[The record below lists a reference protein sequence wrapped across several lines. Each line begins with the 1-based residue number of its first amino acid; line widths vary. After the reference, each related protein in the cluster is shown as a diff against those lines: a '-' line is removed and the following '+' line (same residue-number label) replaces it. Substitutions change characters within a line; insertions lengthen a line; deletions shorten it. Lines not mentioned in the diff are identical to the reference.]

1 MSKSAVAR
9 GAKVTRDFPTFFYHL
24 KRTNFFPETC
34 IDVGAADGTKSIYQ
48 AFPDALHIVFEPLPD
63 FLPQLEETMKP
74 YRRQIHRCAL
84 MEAPSA
90 KKLARVEG
98 LYGSSMMHSRREDAP
113 GVVEVEVATLDEKM
127 KGVDL
132 SGPVLLKTDC
142 QGADLFVL
150 KGGRETLKQTD
161 IVIVESSFFRF
172 WGAHHPDFYDI
183 VTFMKEQ
190 GFVVYD
196 LLEGNFRPSD
206 GALGQVDVAFAKENG
221 PLRASHLW

>member
-1 MSKSAVAR
+1 MNRPAVAR
-9 GAKVTRDFPTFFYHL
+9 DAKVTRDFPTFFFHL
-24 KRTNFFPETC
+24 KRTDFYPSVC

-48 AFPDALHIVFEPLPD
+48 AFPEALHVVFEPLPD
-63 FLPQLEETMKP
+63 FLPQLKETMKP
-74 YRRQIHRCAL
+74 YRHQIHRCAL
-84 MEAPSA
+84 METPSA

-98 LYGSSMMHSRREDAP
+98 LYGSSMMHSRKEGAP
-113 GVVEVEVATLDEKM
+113 GVVDVEVSTLDEKM

-132 SGPVLLKTDC
+132 SGSVLLKTDC

-150 KGGRETLKQTD
+150 KGGLETLKKTD

-183 VTFMKEQ
+183 VTFMKAQ

-196 LLEGNFRPSD
+196 LLEGSFRPSD
-206 GALGQVDVAFAKENG
+206 GALGQVDVVFAKENG
-221 PLRASHLW
+221 PLRASQYW